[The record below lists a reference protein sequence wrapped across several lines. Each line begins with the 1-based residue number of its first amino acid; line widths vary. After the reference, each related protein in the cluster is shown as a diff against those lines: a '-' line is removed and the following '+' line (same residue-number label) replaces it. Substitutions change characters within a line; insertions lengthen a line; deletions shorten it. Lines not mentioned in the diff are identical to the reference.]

1 MELKGIKEFLERY
14 KTTLLKSD
22 STREDIILT
31 IFEISGVKLKNSD
44 FKLERHDIILLTSP
58 IKKNQIFLHKGH
70 ILESLKRTTSETIS
84 DIH

>member
-22 STREDIILT
+22 LTREDIILT
-31 IFEISGVKLKNSD
+31 VFEISGVKLKNTD
-44 FKLERHDIILLTSP
+44 FKIERHELVLLVSSV
-58 IKKNQIFLHKGH
+58 KKNQIFLYKQR
-70 ILESLKRTTSETIS
+70 IIESLKKTNNETIS